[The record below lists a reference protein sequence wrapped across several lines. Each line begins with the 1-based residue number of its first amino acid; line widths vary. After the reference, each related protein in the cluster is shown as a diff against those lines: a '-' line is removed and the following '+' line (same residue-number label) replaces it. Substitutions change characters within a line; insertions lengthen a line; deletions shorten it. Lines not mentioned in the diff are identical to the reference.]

1 MGLLNTGEKYGVDVK
16 RVLVVGDSAG
26 GNLAAAVSHYL
37 AMISEKYCRRNFLKA
52 QVCSQATL
60 NYRKFSNL

>member
-1 MGLLNTGEKYGVDVK
+1 
-16 RVLVVGDSAG
+16 VVGDSAG

-60 NYRKFSNL
+60 NYRKFPSL